1 MYKSIPDG
9 STKQNNWEVIN
20 CLPAS
25 LPPSCL
31 LPAWPPVCARGYS
44 GWQVVESR

>member
-9 STKQNNWEVIN
+9 STKQHNWEIIN
-20 CLPAS
+20 YLPAYLPPACCLPG
-25 LPPSCL
+25 L
-31 LPAWPPVCARGYS
+31 PPVCARGYS